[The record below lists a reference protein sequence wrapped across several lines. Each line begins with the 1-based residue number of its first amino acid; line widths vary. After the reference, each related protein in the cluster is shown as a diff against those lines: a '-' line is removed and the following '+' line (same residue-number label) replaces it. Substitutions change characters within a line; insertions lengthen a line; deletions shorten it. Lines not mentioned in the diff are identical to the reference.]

1 MIGTILFAVTL
12 YVFTTELWLFVTRRS
27 RRAVLRR
34 TTAAGSG
41 GRSRLAASEV
51 LDLYPMRRT
60 PR

>member
-1 MIGTILFAVTL
+1 MIGAVLFAVTL

-27 RRAVLRR
+27 RRAVLRQAR
-34 TTAAGSG
+34 AARSG